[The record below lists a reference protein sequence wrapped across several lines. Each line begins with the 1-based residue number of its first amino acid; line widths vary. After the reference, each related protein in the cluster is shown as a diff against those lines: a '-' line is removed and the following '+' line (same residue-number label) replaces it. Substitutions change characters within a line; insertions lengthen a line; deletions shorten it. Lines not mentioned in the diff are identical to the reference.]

1 MIEIISMTAAHITP
15 IGEIEKLCF
24 SDPWSERELFPYV
37 CSEDGMAFSV
47 IEDGEVIAYI
57 VGRIIAPEGEIY
69 RIAVKKE
76 KRGRAIGFRLLSF
89 AMKTERGRGLETVFL
104 EVRESN
110 EPAIR
115 LYSSYGF
122 KKMGV
127 RKNYYKEPTENAV
140 LMVLGFKHEFDN

>member
-1 MIEIISMTAAHITP
+1 MEIRRAVPEDA
-15 IGEIEKLCF
+15 IGICRLEAECF
-24 SDPWSERELFPYV
+24 SDPWSEREVFPYI
-37 CSEDGMAFSV
+37 CSDDGMAFSV
-47 IEDGEVIAYI
+47 VENGEVIAYL
-57 VGRIIAPEGEIY
+57 VGRVIAPEGEIY

-76 KRGRAIGFRLLSF
+76 KRGRAIGYRLLSF

-104 EVRESN
+104 EVRAGN

-127 RKNYYKEPTENAV
+127 RKSYYKNPTEDAV
-140 LMVLGFKHEFDN
+140 LMVLGFKNEFDN

>member
-1 MIEIISMTAAHITP
+1 MEIRRAIP
-15 IGEIEKLCF
+15 DDVIGIARLETECF
-24 SDPWSERELFPYV
+24 PDPWSERELFPYV

-47 IEDGEVIAYI
+47 VEGGEIIAYL
-57 VGRIIAPEGEIY
+57 VGRVIAPEGEIY

-76 KRGRAIGFRLLSF
+76 RRSRAIGFRLLSY

-104 EVRESN
+104 EVRSGN
-110 EPAIR
+110 VPAIR

-127 RKNYYKEPTENAV
+127 RKNYYKNPTEDAT
-140 LMVLGFKHEFDN
+140 LMVLGFRHEFDN